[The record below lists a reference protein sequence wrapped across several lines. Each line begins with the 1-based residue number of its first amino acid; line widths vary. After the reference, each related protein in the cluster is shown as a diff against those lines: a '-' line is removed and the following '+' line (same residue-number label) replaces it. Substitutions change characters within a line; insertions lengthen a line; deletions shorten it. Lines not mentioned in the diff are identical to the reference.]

1 MKQKR
6 IPYIYA
12 GILTIV
18 LYGIGLL
25 SGLYISRMASSS
37 PLDIGKLESD
47 IKDLQKDTSNLQLQ
61 QLYLTGP
68 KDEIGCKFLVSDLSR
83 INSNLEYFLSRLPQK
98 LESYEKYGTDPNYQE
113 IKRAYM
119 LVSLKV
125 WLLSLATKQKCG
137 KDIMPILYFYSKN
150 CEDCIAQG
158 NALDTVRGNFS
169 NVAVFTIDSDLN
181 ETIIKVIKEAYNITH
196 TPSLIIG
203 DKTYSGLKN
212 HSYIADIIIG

>member
-6 IPYIYA
+6 ILYIYA
-12 GILTIV
+12 GILTII
-18 LYGIGLL
+18 LYGLGII
-25 SGLYISRMASSS
+25 SGFYISHMVST
-37 PLDIGKLESD
+37 PPPDLGKLEND
-47 IKDLQKDTSNLQLQ
+47 IKNLQKDTSNLQLQ
-61 QLYLTGP
+61 QLYLASS
-68 KDEIGCKFLVSDLSR
+68 KDEIGCKLLISDLSR

-98 LESYEKYGTDPNYQE
+98 LEAYEKYGTDPNYQE

-125 WLLSLATKQKCG
+125 WLLSLTTKQKCG

-158 NALDTVRGNFS
+158 NVLDMVRGNFS

-181 ETIIKVIKEAYNITH
+181 ETIVNVIREAYNITH

-203 DKTYSGLKN
+203 DKAYSGLKN
-212 HSYIADIIIG
+212 FSHVTDIVTR